1 MADPREQPT
10 PLPADRPAAARRRW
24 TDWAIWLVLR
34 LVALAIIIGWIPWP
48 ELVNDL
54 TIYGTWV
61 TDTLQFGR
69 FPTDEMWQYPPLAGP
84 VFVAGAWL
92 PGQRLGFALLFLAFD
107 AAIMAMLARQAGRS
121 GLSAGTRLWALLPV
135 IVGPLLLARF
145 DVVPTAFAVAAVLAA
160 ARPAASGVL
169 AAIGAW
175 LKVWPLLVLAAV
187 RRPDLPR
194 AALGALGASAVI
206 AGVLAV
212 STEEPMSFL
221 TGQRD
226 RGLQIESLAAWP
238 FLVARALG
246 APVEVVYRYGAHEV
260 EAAGVDLVAR
270 GATLATLL
278 LLALVAIQRLR
289 GALEPLPGAD
299 VALATVLFS
308 VATSRVFSGQYF
320 IWLLALAAVCL
331 ADPVTRM
338 RRTIWLLIAAGLA
351 THLVYP
357 WLYSALL
364 AGSPI
369 AVLVQTVRVGLTLA
383 ATGTALVVLVHPGR
397 AHTSGSPPS
406 SISRNRSAER
416 SQPHDDS
423 TH

>member
-1 MADPREQPT
+1 VPEPRAEPT
-10 PLPADRPAAARRRW
+10 PLPADGPAAARRLW

-61 TDTLQFGR
+61 TDSLQFGR

-84 VFVAGAWL
+84 VFVAGSWL
-92 PGQRLGFALLFLAFD
+92 PGQRVGFALLFLAFD
-107 AAIMAMLARQAGRS
+107 AAIMAMLARQAGRT
-121 GLSAGTRLWALLPV
+121 GRSAGTRLWALLPV
-135 IVGPLLLARF
+135 IVGPLILARF

-160 ARPAASGVL
+160 ARPMASGVL
-169 AAIGAW
+169 AASGAW

-187 RRPDLPR
+187 RRRDLPR
-194 AALGALGASAVI
+194 AALGALGASALI

-212 STEEPMSFL
+212 TTDEPMSFL

-246 APVEVVYRYGAHEV
+246 APVEVIYRYGAHEV

-270 GATLATLL
+270 GATLATLV
-278 LLALVAIQRLR
+278 LLAIVSIQRLR

-331 ADPVTRM
+331 SDPGSRM

-364 AGSPI
+364 AGSPL

-383 ATGTALVVLVHPGR
+383 ATGTALVVLVHPAR
-397 AHTSGSPPS
+397 AHASGSPPS
-406 SISRNRSAER
+406 SISRSRSADR